1 MKNNIDAIRREQ
13 APLLR
18 SHGMGYGKIAAVTCL
33 TKGIV
38 RNLCLNVPGVTPND
52 NLDLQMDNG
61 EACSFCGAPIDQHGG
76 PGRPRR
82 FCSDHC
88 RRQYWRLHRTEQKR
102 NPELLFTR
110 QCKYCGRPFE
120 VYGKT
125 DRKYCSRDH
134 YLKHY
139 FGDREERERQKL
151 EGFLERQLSN
161 LTSMLPESSCS
172 LCRPQGQI

>member
-1 MKNNIDAIRREQ
+1 MNIDIDAIRREQ

-18 SHGMGYGKIAAVTCL
+18 SHGMGYGKIAAVTDL

-38 RNLCLNVPGVTPND
+38 RNLCLNVPETEPNES
-52 NLDLQMDNG
+52 LDTQMENG
-61 EACSFCGAPIDQHGG
+61 EACAFCGAPIDQHGG

-88 RRQYWRLHRTEQKR
+88 RRQYWRLHRAEQKR
-102 NPELLFTR
+102 NPDIIVIR
-110 QCKYCGRPFE
+110 QCKYCGQPFE

-125 DRKYCSRDH
+125 DRKYCCRNH

-139 FGDREERERQKL
+139 FGDREERDRLSL
-151 EGFLERQLSN
+151 EGFLQKQLSD
-161 LTSMLPESSCS
+161 LTE
-172 LCRPQGQI
+172 